1 MDQFYDW
8 ILYGLALLGGIAVL
22 ANGLKGMGFILSPI
36 ANIKE
41 RLREQEEMISSDER
55 RLDKVEKEQ
64 GELHEQVA
72 VIGLAIAELFNHIM
86 TGNDTDKLKEQQ
98 DKLISTFI
106 K

>member
-22 ANGLKGMGFILSPI
+22 ANGLKGVGFILSPI

-41 RLREQEEMISSDER
+41 RLKEQEEMISSDER

-72 VIGLAIAELFNHIM
+72 VIGLAIAELFNHIL

>member
-72 VIGLAIAELFNHIM
+72 VIGLAIAELFNHIL

>member
-41 RLREQEEMISSDER
+41 RLKEQEEMISSDER
-55 RLDKVEKEQ
+55 RLDKVEKDQ

-72 VIGLAIAELFNHIM
+72 VIGLAIAELFNHIL

>member
-1 MDQFYDW
+1 MDEFYDW
-8 ILYGLALLGGIAVL
+8 IVYGLAMLGGVAVL
-22 ANGLKGMGFILSPI
+22 ANGVRGIEFILSPLS
-36 ANIKE
+36 NIKGK
-41 RLREQEEMISSDER
+41 LKEQEEMISSDER

-72 VIGLAIAELFNHIM
+72 VIGLAIAELFNHIL

>member
-22 ANGLKGMGFILSPI
+22 ANGLKGVGFILSPI

-41 RLREQEEMISSDER
+41 RLKEQEEMISSDNR
-55 RLDKVEKEQ
+55 RLDEVEKEQ

-72 VIGLAIAELFNHIM
+72 VIGLAIAELFNHIL

>member
-22 ANGLKGMGFILSPI
+22 ANGLKGVGFILSPI

-41 RLREQEEMISSDER
+41 RLKEQEEMISSDER
-55 RLDKVEKEQ
+55 RLDKVEKDQ

-72 VIGLAIAELFNHIM
+72 VIGLAIAELFNHIL

>member
-22 ANGLKGMGFILSPI
+22 ANGLKGVGFILSPI

-41 RLREQEEMISSDER
+41 RLKEQEEMISRDNR
-55 RLDKVEKEQ
+55 RLDEVEKEQ

-72 VIGLAIAELFNHIM
+72 VIGLAIAELFNHIL

>member
-1 MDQFYDW
+1 MDKFYDW
-8 ILYGLALLGGIAVL
+8 ILYGLAMLGGVAVL
-22 ANGLKGMGFILSPI
+22 ANGLKGVGFILSPI

-41 RLREQEEMISSDER
+41 RQKEQEEMISSDER
-55 RLDKVEKEQ
+55 RLDEVEKEQ

-72 VIGLAIAELFNHIM
+72 VIGLAIAELFNHIL

>member
-1 MDQFYDW
+1 MDQFYNW

-22 ANGLKGMGFILSPI
+22 ANGLKGVGFILSPV

-72 VIGLAIAELFNHIM
+72 VIGLAIAELFNHIL

>member
-8 ILYGLALLGGIAVL
+8 ILYGLALLGGVAVL
-22 ANGLKGMGFILSPI
+22 ANGLKGVEFMLSPI
-36 ANIKE
+36 SNIKK
-41 RLREQEEMISSDER
+41 RLKEQEEMISSDNR
-55 RLDKVEKEQ
+55 RLDKIEEEQ

-72 VIGLAIAELFNHIM
+72 VIGLAIAELFNHIL

>member
-8 ILYGLALLGGIAVL
+8 ILYGLALLGGVAVL
-22 ANGLKGMGFILSPI
+22 ANGLKGVGFILSPI

-55 RLDKVEKEQ
+55 RLDEVEKEQ

-72 VIGLAIAELFNHIM
+72 VIGLAIAELFNHIL

>member
-22 ANGLKGMGFILSPI
+22 ANGLKGVGFILSPV

-72 VIGLAIAELFNHIM
+72 VIGLAIAELFNHIL